1 MPDAFARMEMLLGD
15 AGTDR
20 LGRAKIVVFGLGG
33 AGSYAAEA
41 LARCGVASLTLVDNG
56 TISADHINRQLYA
69 LRSTIGRSNVEIAK
83 ARIRDIDEGIL
94 VHTYDT
100 FYNEE
105 TVCIFELGSYDYIV
119 DAMDTVDS
127 KLLLIQRARE
137 CNTPVISCMWIG
149 NRTDP
154 FKLET
159 ADISRVTGCV
169 FTRMFRAQLRKRG
182 IRRVKVLYS
191 REKPEQ
197 KYERNTAQ
205 GSISFV
211 TGTAGMMLA
220 AAVVR
225 DLLETDRTRR
235 KRK

>member
-1 MPDAFARMEMLLGD
+1 
-15 AGTDR
+15 
-20 LGRAKIVVFGLGG
+20 
-33 AGSYAAEA
+33 
-41 LARCGVASLTLVDNG
+41 
-56 TISADHINRQLYA
+56 
-69 LRSTIGRSNVEIAK
+69 
-83 ARIRDIDEGIL
+83 
-94 VHTYDT
+94 
-100 FYNEE
+100 
-105 TVCIFELGSYDYIV
+105 
-119 DAMDTVDS
+119 
-127 KLLLIQRARE
+127 
-137 CNTPVISCMWIG
+137 
-149 NRTDP
+149 
-154 FKLET
+154 
-159 ADISRVTGCV
+159 
-169 FTRMFRAQLRKRG
+169 MFRAQLRKRG